1 MTDMTDMTKVTK
13 ATKATKATGKAG
25 TIKAKDKNDTTNMTE
40 MFETL
45 KTLCTLHGVTGN
57 ENDVRD
63 YITEAVKGI
72 ADDVRTDVMG
82 NVIVFKKGAKKT
94 SKKIVLCAHMDEV
107 GVIITSITDDGYLK
121 FAHAGGVDTRV
132 VVGKSVTIGKK
143 RVYGVI
149 GCKPIH
155 LVKASDREKATEVE
169 DLYIDIGAK
178 NKEEA
183 AKLVSP
189 GDTGAFD
196 ADIREFGDGYL
207 MVKAIDDRFGCTVLL
222 ELIKSDL
229 PIDCHFV
236 FSVQE
241 EVGLR
246 GALTAA
252 YALEPDIALMVEGT
266 TAADFPSVTENK
278 KICKVGKGAVIPFM
292 DGGTI
297 YDREL
302 FNLLADLAGKND
314 IPWQTKNVVA
324 GSTDGAAFQRS
335 RGGVQTA
342 GIAAPV
348 RNIHSPSCVA
358 KYTDMEKI
366 YRLAVLFL
374 EEMGV
379 KY

>member
-1 MTDMTDMTKVTK
+1 MTDKPNTAD
-13 ATKATKATGKAG
+13 
-25 TIKAKDKNDTTNMTE
+25 

-57 ENDVRD
+57 EADVRD
-63 YITEAVKGI
+63 YIKKAVKDI
-72 ADDVRTDVMG
+72 ADDVRTDAMG
-82 NVIVFKKGAKKT
+82 NVIVFKKGAKT
-94 SKKIVLCAHMDEV
+94 PSKKIVLCAHMDEV
-107 GVIITSITDDGYLK
+107 GIIVTSITDDGYLR
-121 FAHAGGVDTRV
+121 FAPAGGVDTRV
-132 VVGKSVTIGKK
+132 LIGKSVTVGKN

-155 LVKASDREKATEVE
+155 LVKIQDREKAAEIE
-169 DLYIDIGAK
+169 DLYIDIGVS
-178 NKEEA
+178 NKDEA
-183 AKLVSP
+183 ANLVSP

-196 ADIREFGDGYL
+196 ADIREFGDGFL

-246 GALTAA
+246 GAFTAA
-252 YALEPDIALMVEGT
+252 YSLEPDIALMVEGT

-278 KICKVGKGAVIPFM
+278 KICKAGKGAVIPFM

-297 YDREL
+297 YNREL

-335 RGGVQTA
+335 RAGVQTA

-358 KYTDMEKI
+358 KYSDMEYT

-374 EEMGV
+374 EERGAR
-379 KY
+379 Y